1 MSSSLLL
8 FNLTNL
14 RGTCGFV
21 FDPETCELQFS
32 CSCSELDSLVS
43 NGFVRNGREDI
54 LVKALG
60 EDEHSGRVCAVGRDN
75 EEGMDIPEE
84 CELYIDGSSNVAAHA
99 SVYNLG
105 PTIHNQVLTADM
117 VKVVVTKLKDAKAQV
132 SVPTDEVT
140 TIAEAVNTFIK
151 WPKRLLR
158 GTANKDVDIP
168 TKVDVPPKKLEP
180 ICQKLIIFADST
192 PFQKDEARNVQ
203 ELIKENLIL
212 KLIEASAES
221 S

>member
-1 MSSSLLL
+1 MLY
-8 FNLTNL
+8 
-14 RGTCGFV
+14 
-21 FDPETCELQFS
+21 
-32 CSCSELDSLVS
+32 CST
-43 NGFVRNGREDI
+43 
-54 LVKALG
+54 
-60 EDEHSGRVCAVGRDN
+60 DN

-158 GTANKDVDIP
+158 GTANKVFIYDIY
-168 TKVDVPPKKLEP
+168 VYHYLH
-180 ICQKLIIFADST
+180 
-192 PFQKDEARNVQ
+192 
-203 ELIKENLIL
+203 LIL
-212 KLIEASAES
+212 FKLV
-221 S
+221 